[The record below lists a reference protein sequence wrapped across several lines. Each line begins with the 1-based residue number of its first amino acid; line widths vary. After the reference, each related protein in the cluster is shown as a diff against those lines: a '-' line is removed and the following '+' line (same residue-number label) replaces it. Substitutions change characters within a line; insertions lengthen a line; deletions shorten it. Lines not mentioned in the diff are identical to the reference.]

1 MYCPNCGKEATPG
14 AKFCAACGGRLNAPE
29 PGAAEAPATPEIVAA
44 SSKQP
49 PVEPTPQ
56 GEAFFEATTKQSR
69 KQLKLPNFKSRGA
82 IITYVA
88 SGVAVLLLIAGSFV
102 PGLYKPLTESQMP
115 ALAKAVGSSQ
125 LNENLTAVCDG
136 ITAAMPSQ
144 DTLDTY
150 AAREAQIAAVG
161 SNARAMLKFY
171 NRTDWL
177 TTSSEAVALESTY
190 RDVSDEGLTTL
201 AKTYNA
207 MGINDKN
214 RDLLAKVWRDDYL
227 AALNTDCPA
236 ASSFE
241 VTRATLSEY
250 DMTVNDAVSLADS
263 APWYPVGYNESPD
276 DSNLAWKWVS
286 AYSDCYSCS
295 YWHVKVIAKDSCP
308 TGLYAEINIL
318 NGGSVVDWTNDT
330 VPYLGAGE
338 TAILE
343 FDTYSSSAESGRLTQ
358 LHCD

>member
-1 MYCPNCGKEATPG
+1 MYCPNCGKEATPN

-29 PGAAEAPATPEIVAA
+29 PTVGEAPATPEAVAA
-44 SSKQP
+44 TEKEATE
-49 PVEPTPQ
+49 EPTPQ
-56 GEAFFEATTKQSR
+56 AAASFKEAAKQP
-69 KQLKLPNFKSRGA
+69 KKPLKLPSFKSRGA
-82 IITYVA
+82 IITYVV
-88 SGVAVLLLIAGSFV
+88 SGVAVLALLAGSFV
-102 PGLYKPLTESQMP
+102 PGLYQPLTESQMP
-115 ALAKAVGSSQ
+115 ALGKAVSSSQ

-144 DTLDTY
+144 ETLDTF

-177 TTSSEAVALESTY
+177 TTSSEAVSLESSY
-190 RDVSDEGLTTL
+190 RNLSDEGLTTL
-201 AKTYNA
+201 SKSFNA
-207 MGINDKN
+207 MGINNKN
-214 RDLLAKVWRDDYL
+214 RALLAKVWHDDYM

-276 DSNLAWKWVS
+276 DPNLAWKWVN

-295 YWHVKVIAKDSCP
+295 YWHVKVIANNTCP

-318 NGGSVVDWTNDT
+318 NGESVVDWTNDT
-330 VPYLGAGE
+330 VPYLAPGKPR
-338 TAILE
+338 
-343 FDTYSSSAESGRLTQ
+343 S
-358 LHCD
+358 